1 MQKEQLSAMM
11 DGETVDSALLSKL
24 YADRELQQSWRDYHL
39 IRDTLRGDVPEVLH
53 FDITARVAAEL
64 ENEPTLLVPNA
75 VPEQQPTP
83 ETWHKLSFWNK
94 IRPVL
99 SNVSQLGLA
108 ACVSLGVI
116 VGVQY
121 YNQPDGAAQDMPV
134 FNTLP
139 IGGQASP
146 VSYSVPTSGMPSDQQ
161 LQEQRKRISAML
173 QDYELQRRLNA
184 ENIEQ
189 RQGDMAQQ
197 VGNAQR

>member
-1 MQKEQLSAMM
+1 MQKEQLSALM
-11 DGETVDSALLSKL
+11 DGESVDSVLLSELSK
-24 YADRELQQSWRDYHL
+24 DRELQGAWRNYHL
-39 IRDTLRGDVPEVLH
+39 IRDTLRGETPAVLD
-53 FDITARVAAEL
+53 FDITFRLAAAL
-64 ENEPTLLVPNA
+64 ENEPTLFAPNA
-75 VPEQQPTP
+75 VPESQPTP
-83 ETWHKLSFWNK
+83 ETWHKLSFWEK

-99 SNVSQLGLA
+99 GNVSQLGLA

-121 YNQPDGAAQDMPV
+121 YNQPESGFEDSPV

-146 VSYSVPTSGMPSDQQ
+146 VSYSVPTSGAPSEQQ

-184 ENIEQ
+184 ENIEP
-189 RQGDMAQQ
+189 RQNELSQQ
-197 VGNAQR
+197 AGNTQH